1 MYPNRKFNISTC
13 FARNGQTLDIF
24 IMLKGSNTP
33 RYQSIIIYLFF
44 SYVSRNISTIILS
57 FD

>member
-24 IMLKGSNTP
+24 IMLKRSNTLD
-33 RYQSIIIYLFF
+33 INL
-44 SYVSRNISTIILS
+44 
-57 FD
+57 